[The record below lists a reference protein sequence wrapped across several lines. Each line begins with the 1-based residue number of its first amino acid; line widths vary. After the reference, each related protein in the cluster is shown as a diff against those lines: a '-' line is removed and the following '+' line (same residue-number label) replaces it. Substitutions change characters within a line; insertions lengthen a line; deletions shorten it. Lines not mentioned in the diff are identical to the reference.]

1 MVFSAFLQLQF
12 ATRRNKAYFIDE
24 YWSCFDFNREV
35 VSNKRKR
42 PMKIWWY
49 ITDKTS
55 EEPPVFIFFYSTVG
69 IMHLPCALFDF
80 KNQTFSKFNRIE
92 PSLPVLFCFF
102 FLRLWFTHC
111 PSQWWCTQRD
121 CTVLFQNLQSSAAQS
136 FSTIPSDSV
145 VRLKKRESWKISGLV
160 RLQSW
165 LAHFSFFSF
174 VCWTFSHCRRYTFIE
189 ISTAVSQ
196 RVTLRKNQ
204 N

>member
-1 MVFSAFLQLQF
+1 M
-12 ATRRNKAYFIDE
+12 
-24 YWSCFDFNREV
+24 
-35 VSNKRKR
+35 
-42 PMKIWWY
+42 
-49 ITDKTS
+49 
-55 EEPPVFIFFYSTVG
+55 G
-69 IMHLPCALFDF
+69 IIHLPPPCAVFDF

-92 PSLPVLFCFF
+92 PSLPVLFWSFF

-111 PSQWWCTQRD
+111 PSQWWCAQRD

-174 VCWTFSHCRRYTFIE
+174 CFCWTFSRCRRCTVME

-204 N
+204 NLTTAEYSTFVFSNYVSLQPISLWD